1 MEGEN
6 QFRADGFWG
15 QSPRHAGYSDNINES
30 HLQSTISLE
39 QVFWPQ
45 LKGYSLESLSPGS
58 VISKLG
64 GIVLSVTEPDP
75 IANSTTYLQSP
86 TLLDVTSE
94 IITSF

>member
-45 LKGYSLESLSPGS
+45 LKGFSLESLSPDS
-58 VISKLG
+58 DISKLG
-64 GIVLSVTEPDP
+64 GAVLLVTDPDP
-75 IANSTTYLQSP
+75 IANSTTHLRP
-86 TLLDVTSE
+86 LTLLAVTS
-94 IITSF
+94 